1 VNKSHK
7 IPVILNPAAR
17 SERASALQDKIA
29 ALSPWLSVQLT
40 SAPGD
45 AREMSQA
52 AVEQGHKIIIAAGGD
67 GTINEVVNGIAGE
80 DVTLGILPVGTMN
93 VFAAELGIPQN
104 NLEKAWQVV
113 EEGFVRPVD
122 LPRANEEYFVQ
133 LAGVGLDAEV
143 VRRTTPDSKK
153 ALGPIS
159 YLLTLAQV
167 AARKPPKVHLEPVDG
182 PAREGSFVLV
192 GNGRFYGGPFVLFKD
207 ARLDDGMLDV
217 LVFQN
222 QSHWDLIRY
231 FQAIAFG
238 QHPELPDVEY
248 FQTRGLRLM
257 SLDYVPVEIDG
268 ELTGA
273 LPYEFGFSGRG
284 LNVLVP
290 ATTLDTAGKGG

>member
-1 VNKSHK
+1 MNSGQK

-17 SERASALQDKIA
+17 GERASVLGDKIA
-29 ALSPWLSVQLT
+29 ALSPRVKVLLT
-40 SAPGD
+40 SSPGD
-45 AREMSQA
+45 AREISKE

-67 GTINEVVNGIAGE
+67 GTINEVVNGIGGE
-80 DVTLGILPVGTMN
+80 EASLGILPVGTMN

-104 NLEKAWQVV
+104 NLEKAWQII
-113 EEGFVRPVD
+113 EAGFVRPVD

-133 LAGVGLDAEV
+133 LAGAGLDAEV
-143 VRRTTPDSKK
+143 VRRTTPDSKR

-167 AARKPPKVHLEPVDG
+167 AARRPPRVRIEPVDG
-182 PAREGSFVLV
+182 EPREGSFVLV
-192 GNGRFYGGPFVLFKD
+192 GNGRLYGGPFVLFKD
-207 ARLDDGMLDV
+207 ALLDDGLLDV

-238 QHPELPDVEY
+238 QHPDLPDVEY

-257 SLDYVPVEIDG
+257 SRDYVPVEIDG

-273 LPYEFGFSGRG
+273 LPYEFGFSSRK
-284 LNVLVP
+284 LSVLAP
-290 ATTLDTAGKGG
+290 APALDTGKNGL

>member
-1 VNKSHK
+1 MNSGQK

-17 SERASALQDKIA
+17 GERASVLGDKIA
-29 ALSPWLSVQLT
+29 ALSPRVKVLLT
-40 SAPGD
+40 SSPGD
-45 AREMSQA
+45 AREIA
-52 AVEQGHKIIIAAGGD
+52 KEAVAQGHTTIIAAGGD
-67 GTINEVVNGIAGE
+67 GTINEVVNGIGGE
-80 DVTLGILPVGTMN
+80 EATLGILPVGTMN

-104 NLEKAWQVV
+104 NLEKAWQII
-113 EEGFVRPVD
+113 EAGFVRPVD

-133 LAGVGLDAEV
+133 LAGAGLDAEV
-143 VRRTTPDSKK
+143 VRRTTPDSKR

-167 AARKPPKVHLEPVDG
+167 AARRPPRVRIEPVDG
-182 PAREGSFVLV
+182 EPREGSFVLV
-192 GNGRFYGGPFVLFKD
+192 GNGRLYGGPFVLFKD
-207 ARLDDGMLDV
+207 ALLDDGLLDV

-238 QHPELPDVEY
+238 QHPDLPDVEY

-257 SLDYVPVEIDG
+257 SRDYVPVEIDG

-273 LPYEFGFSGRG
+273 LPYEFGFSSRK
-284 LNVLVP
+284 LSVLAP
-290 ATTLDTAGKGG
+290 APALDTGKNGL